1 MKKKMLMLL
10 LNYNPLWLRIGL
22 ETIFGQI
29 IPMEGATD
37 ALILSQFILTRLLSN
52 PDILAMFAHPTVPHH
67 YRDGHEQALKKFTL
81 KKILNLIYFLD
92 QVISIIS
99 GFSLEYSGLDFS
111 NDSKFC
117 TEKPFS

>member
-81 KKILNLIYFLD
+81 KKILNLVYFLD
-92 QVISIIS
+92 QVI
-99 GFSLEYSGLDFS
+99 FRV
-111 NDSKFC
+111 
-117 TEKPFS
+117 